1 MRFLTGLLNEDI
13 DLKNFGCGRKH
24 TFQEFLTVSGIDFAH
39 HAVRGFAKTGHF
51 FVSSE
56 KLTDDEK
63 RQLVD
68 DLSSLKEL
76 IALVTPEMQKASNPL
91 ELMGFMKQVLKIKNT
106 AEKFKEKNIDL

>member
-1 MRFLTGLLNEDI
+1 MITRDENGRPVSAQSVSDI
-13 DLKNFGCGRKH
+13 THELSRMEKMLGSDM
-24 TFQEFLTVSGIDFAH
+24 S
-39 HAVRGFAKTGHF
+39 
-51 FVSSE
+51 

-68 DLSSLKEL
+68 DLSSLKDL

>member
-1 MRFLTGLLNEDI
+1 MRNIVIPLTALFLNAMAVSAQSVSDI
-13 DLKNFGCGRKH
+13 THELSRMEKMLGSDM
-24 TFQEFLTVSGIDFAH
+24 S
-39 HAVRGFAKTGHF
+39 
-51 FVSSE
+51 

-68 DLSSLKEL
+68 DLSSLKDL

>member
-1 MRFLTGLLNEDI
+1 MITRDENGRPVSAQSVSDI
-13 DLKNFGCGRKH
+13 THELSRMEKMLGSDM
-24 TFQEFLTVSGIDFAH
+24 S
-39 HAVRGFAKTGHF
+39 
-51 FVSSE
+51 

-68 DLSSLKEL
+68 DLSGLKDL
-76 IALVTPEMQKASNPL
+76 IALVTPEMQKVSNPL

>member
-1 MRFLTGLLNEDI
+1 MITRDENGRPVSAQSVSDI
-13 DLKNFGCGRKH
+13 THELSRMEKMLGSDM
-24 TFQEFLTVSGIDFAH
+24 S
-39 HAVRGFAKTGHF
+39 
-51 FVSSE
+51 

-68 DLSSLKEL
+68 DLSSLKDL

-91 ELMGFMKQVLKIKNT
+91 EHKGFMKQVLKIKNT

>member
-1 MRFLTGLLNEDI
+1 MITRDENGKPVSAQSVSDI
-13 DLKNFGCGRKH
+13 THELSRIEKMLGSDMN
-24 TFQEFLTVSGIDFAH
+24 
-39 HAVRGFAKTGHF
+39 
-51 FVSSE
+51 

-68 DLSSLKEL
+68 DLSGLKEL
-76 IALVTPEMQKASNPL
+76 IALVTPEMQKTSNPL

>member
-1 MRFLTGLLNEDI
+1 MITRDENGRPVSAQSVSDI
-13 DLKNFGCGRKH
+13 THELSRIEKMLGSDMN
-24 TFQEFLTVSGIDFAH
+24 
-39 HAVRGFAKTGHF
+39 
-51 FVSSE
+51 

-68 DLSSLKEL
+68 DLSGLKEL

>member
-1 MRFLTGLLNEDI
+1 MITRDENGRPVSAQSVSDI
-13 DLKNFGCGRKH
+13 THELSRMEKMLGSDMSK
-24 TFQEFLTVSGIDFAH
+24 LTV
-39 HAVRGFAKTGHF
+39 
-51 FVSSE
+51 
-56 KLTDDEK
+56 DEK

>member
-1 MRFLTGLLNEDI
+1 MITRDENGRPVSAQSVSDI
-13 DLKNFGCGRKH
+13 THELSRMEKMLGSDMN
-24 TFQEFLTVSGIDFAH
+24 
-39 HAVRGFAKTGHF
+39 
-51 FVSSE
+51 

-68 DLSSLKEL
+68 DLSGLKEL

>member
-1 MRFLTGLLNEDI
+1 MITRDENGRPVSAQSVSDI
-13 DLKNFGCGRKH
+13 THELSRMEKMLGSDMN
-24 TFQEFLTVSGIDFAH
+24 
-39 HAVRGFAKTGHF
+39 
-51 FVSSE
+51 

-68 DLSSLKEL
+68 DLSGLKEL
-76 IALVTPEMQKASNPL
+76 IALVTPEMQIASNPL

>member
-1 MRFLTGLLNEDI
+1 MITRDENGRPVSAQSVSDI
-13 DLKNFGCGRKH
+13 THELSRMEKMLGSDMN
-24 TFQEFLTVSGIDFAH
+24 
-39 HAVRGFAKTGHF
+39 
-51 FVSSE
+51 

>member
-1 MRFLTGLLNEDI
+1 MITRDENGRPVSAQSVSDI
-13 DLKNFGCGRKH
+13 THELSRIEKMLGSDMN
-24 TFQEFLTVSGIDFAH
+24 
-39 HAVRGFAKTGHF
+39 
-51 FVSSE
+51 